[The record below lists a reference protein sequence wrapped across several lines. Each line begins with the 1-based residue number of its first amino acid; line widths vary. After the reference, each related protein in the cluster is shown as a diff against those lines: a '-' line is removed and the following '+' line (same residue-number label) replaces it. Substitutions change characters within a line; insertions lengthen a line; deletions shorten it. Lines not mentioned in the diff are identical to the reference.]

1 MFWGL
6 FGMLD
11 GRESGKIPAAVPC
24 MTKFRDLSHAF
35 MHREGPQLLAG

>member
-1 MFWGL
+1 
-6 FGMLD
+6 MLD

-24 MTKFRDLSHAF
+24 DQVRRPSLPF